1 MIIASYALCFGQ
13 SKSGKFQNFYPR
25 HCDTKMPM
33 VRIYPYARLRV
44 PKLYTH
50 GVGYGVAV
58 CNERQYQSLDWRNSN
73 SAVPLSFF
81 VYMFAG
87 KNMIFD
93 ILDYRKKSN
102 KFDFYRQIL
111 VYFKYL

>member
-44 PKLYTH
+44 PY
-50 GVGYGVAV
+50 
-58 CNERQYQSLDWRNSN
+58 
-73 SAVPLSFF
+73 
-81 VYMFAG
+81 
-87 KNMIFD
+87 
-93 ILDYRKKSN
+93 
-102 KFDFYRQIL
+102 
-111 VYFKYL
+111 